1 MATSVMLRNP
11 ATGVQKMGY
20 FGFSWTSFFF
30 GGFPALIRGDVG
42 VGLGMIAVGILAG
55 GLGFGIGWFVVGM
68 IWAFIYNK
76 NYTTRLLEAGYK
88 LADTPERNAQ
98 AQMALG
104 VGDQALLKSRN
115 SAHLTQGL

>member
-1 MATSVMLRNP
+1 MLRNP
-11 ATGVQKMGY
+11 TTGVQKMGY

-98 AQMALG
+98 AQMVLG
-104 VGDQALLKSRN
+104 VGDQALLQSRV
-115 SAHLTQGL
+115 SGQLTKGL